1 MIDDTGKIS
10 GATGAILEKFTF
22 LSKADD
28 AKNSFGDAIY
38 YKDKISEQS
47 NNIFVGIAT
56 GNGDIASGFTTAFTK
71 VSTAQNTWSQDAQD
85 VDFNFVGNK
94 LYELQGG
101 KDYSGVSTCLLY
113 TSPSPRD

>member
-1 MIDDTGKIS
+1 MLWLIDDTGKIS

-56 GNGDIASGFTTAFTK
+56 GNGDIASGFTTAFTPASNSFK
-71 VSTAQNTWSQDAQD
+71 I
-85 VDFNFVGNK
+85 
-94 LYELQGG
+94 L
-101 KDYSGVSTCLLY
+101 GVKMH
-113 TSPSPRD
+113 RM